1 MQQNMTGTFSVPC
14 SQTANLSAYLRVK
27 IDPTYGLALAGAT
40 DREIGVLA
48 NTWVATGLGSSKYAT
63 LCGTN
68 AGTAK
73 YVANGA
79 ISQYAACFA
88 AANGQIG
95 ATGTIFLGWALDVA
109 TANGDV
115 IRVARDFP
123 ANQPSNSSV
132 VAVNA
137 AAGSNQATAVNVSPG
152 AFSVIAN
159 NGAVIL
165 TGLQASA
172 SYKLKNTAAGN
183 VSVYPPVGG
192 AINAGAVNAALVMAT
207 NTACEIVGTNA
218 SQAYSVPCVP
228 S

>member
-14 SQTANLSAYLRVK
+14 SQASNLAAYLRVK
-27 IDPTYGLALAGAT
+27 NDPTYGLALAGAT
-40 DREIGVLA
+40 DRELGVLA

-73 YVANGA
+73 YTANGA
-79 ISQYAACFA
+79 ISQFAACFA
-88 AANGQIG
+88 AANGMIG
-95 ATGTIFLGWALDVA
+95 PTGTLFLGWALDAA
-109 TANGDV
+109 TAAGDL

-123 ANQPSNSSV
+123 ANQSASSSV
-132 VAVNA
+132 AAVNA
-137 AAGSNQATAVNVSPG
+137 AAGSNQATAVNVAPG
-152 AFSVIAN
+152 TFSVLAN

-165 TGLQASA
+165 TGLQAGA

-192 AINAGAVNAALVMAT
+192 QINAAGANAALVMAT
-207 NTACEIVGTNA
+207 NTACDIIGSNA
-218 SQAYSVPCVP
+218 TQAYSVPDVP